1 VTVVN
6 WKLEQSTMR
15 EVISGIFP
23 VRVPVTPLAQLSAEH
38 KEVTEW
44 AMAKARMMYES
55 FLIAISENVG
65 RCTGEAETAF
75 KLAYK

>member
-1 VTVVN
+1 MTVVN

-15 EVISGIFP
+15 EVKSGIFP

-38 KEVTEW
+38 TEVTEW
-44 AMAKARMMYES
+44 AMAKARMMYQS
-55 FLIAISENVG
+55 FLIAKNENVG

-75 KLAYK
+75 QLAYK